1 MSQPIANS
9 QLDRYLIEQRC
20 LLYKTLRERR
30 AQPTQIADL
39 RLLLTQVYT
48 KLTYT

>member
-9 QLDRYLIEQRC
+9 QLDRYLIKQRS
-20 LLYKTLRERR
+20 L
-30 AQPTQIADL
+30 IVNL

-48 KLTYT
+48 KVTYTQF